1 MFSVVPFI
9 AGVALVSVWL
19 HRNLGALSGLLFLFL
34 CVASPLLL
42 DITRQARG
50 YGLAFGAMCVMVVAA
65 LEARRSH
72 STWLIA
78 AFCAAG
84 VVGTMTLPNF
94 GVAFVVMAAVL
105 LLEPALR
112 VRAGLGLGAGLV
124 LVAAWYAP
132 HFGDIREGSRQGY
145 GLFIEPEW
153 LITAPIDQILLPA
166 MIWID
171 GVVLFPGVRWLPLV
185 AAAVLLMSASPLL
198 RDRFAALLLCSGPVA
213 TMVTLWITDTRS
225 VPRFLSFLLVP
236 LFVLVATGIASIF
249 ERFRTRPQLVR
260 TVVAFVGLALVAAVF
275 VVRGVDVV
283 RFPRED
289 PKNAAAVIASSEY
302 ALAPVYARQ
311 VHPRITEFYLG
322 RDVLTAK
329 AAGWLRVACE
339 QAEPVAVVNQP
350 WVLPAAELPCASR
363 PGVTRYR
370 FPQYARG
377 NETIVW
383 LVPPSG

>member
-9 AGVALVSVWL
+9 AGVVLVTFWL
-19 HRNLGALSGLLFLFL
+19 HRNHGALSGLLFLFL
-34 CVASPLLL
+34 CVTSPLLL

-50 YGLAFGAMCVMVVAA
+50 YGLAFGAMSVMVVAA
-65 LEARRSH
+65 LEARRSK
-72 STWLIA
+72 STWLIG
-78 AFCAAG
+78 AFCVAGAAG
-84 VVGTMTLPNF
+84 TCTLPNF
-94 GVAFVVMAAVL
+94 GVSFVVMGAAL
-105 LLEPALR
+105 LIDPALR
-112 VRAGLGLGAGLV
+112 LRAGLGLGAGLL

-132 HFGDIREGSRQGY
+132 HFDDIRESSRQGY
-145 GLFIEPEW
+145 GVPIELEW
-153 LITAPIDQILLPA
+153 LVTAPIDQILIPA

-185 AAAVLLMSASPLL
+185 AAAVLLIAASPLL
-198 RDRFAALLLCSGPVA
+198 RDRFTALLLCSGPVA
-213 TMVTLWITDTRS
+213 TVVTLWITDTRS
-225 VPRFLSFLLVP
+225 VPRFLSYLLVP
-236 LFVLVATGIASIF
+236 SFVLLATGMASIF
-249 ERFRTRPQLVR
+249 ERLRTGPQLAR
-260 TVVAFVGLALVAAVF
+260 TVVAFVGLVLVAAVF
-275 VVRGVDVV
+275 VVRGTDVV
-283 RFPRED
+283 RLPRED
-289 PKNAAAVIASSEY
+289 PKNVAAVIASSEY

-329 AAGWLRVACE
+329 AAGWLQVACE

-350 WVLPAAELPCASR
+350 WVLPAAELPCESR
-363 PGVTRYR
+363 PGIRRYR